1 MMFQSKKARSIV
13 RSLDRFFMRKTV
25 RGFAGQVATL
35 EDLALPVQ
43 MALRPH
49 LTDGDPVAMIL
60 TVPAQSVLVEQEKK
74 GWWPRGLLP
83 WTITPHRVLVLT
95 SSRLLVASRI
105 YVEETGEVNR
115 DVNGEYLS
123 EWTGVTELPEVA
135 ITPLEDILFLESG
148 TILLFSWLDWAW
160 VRDGRLEHTR
170 VYFNT
175 VNRSLFETLAGLVR
189 RSILA
194 SNGVTLSSEDQGLDQ
209 LEEMPF
215 KFKSLIPKHLLLPGE
230 QVQAALFR
238 PSLWTKDLSIFRR
251 HVAPK
256 LAAIRT
262 NGALILA
269 QEDLTSEEDSY
280 GLIAQFCL
288 RPYVRR
294 IALEETP
301 VGSDLVVHLS
311 LGGVEQELRRPFPV
325 HYWDERLGLQ

>member
-1 MMFQSKKARSIV
+1 MFQSKKASTIF

-25 RGFAGQVATL
+25 RGFAGQVAAL

-49 LTDGDPVAMIL
+49 LRFGDPVAMIL
-60 TVPAQSVLVEQEKK
+60 TVPAQSVLVEQANK

-95 SSRLLVASRI
+95 SSRLMAASSP
-105 YVEETGEVNR
+105 YVEEAGEVNR

-123 EWTGVTELPEVA
+123 EWNAISELPEVA
-135 ITPLEDILFLESG
+135 ITPLEDILYLESG

-160 VRDGRLEHTR
+160 VKGGRLEHTR

-175 VNRSLFETLAGLVR
+175 VNRSLFEKLAGLVR
-189 RSILA
+189 RSILD
-194 SNGVTLSSEDQGLDQ
+194 GCGMTLSSEDQGLDQ
-209 LEEMPF
+209 LEKMPY
-215 KFKSLIPKHLLLPGE
+215 KFRSLIPKHLLLPGE

-238 PSLWTKDLSIFRR
+238 PSMWAKDLSIFRR
-251 HVAPK
+251 HVAAK
-256 LAAIRT
+256 LAVIRT

-280 GLIAQFCL
+280 GLIAQFCP
-288 RPYVRR
+288 RPFVRR
-294 IALEETP
+294 VALEETP
-301 VGSDLVVHLS
+301 RGSDLVVNLS
-311 LGGVEQELRRPFPV
+311 LGGVDQELRRSFPV
-325 HYWDERLGLQ
+325 QYWDERLGLK